1 MEHMRG
7 KIIKG
12 IGGFYYVSSSD
23 RIYTCKARGIFRSEG
38 KKPLVGDDV
47 EIEVIDEAAGE
58 GSIEKLLDRKNEL
71 VRPAAANVDGALVMF
86 AAASPSPNF
95 GILDRFLVMMK
106 RQEIDTVICFN
117 KSDIVSDSELQKL
130 GEIYRKCG
138 HKVIFTSV
146 LEEEGVDEL
155 KSILKGKTT
164 ILAGP
169 SGVGKSSLTNLLA
182 PGACIK
188 IGELSRKVMR
198 GKQTTRHTEL
208 IRIDEDTYICDTP
221 GFTSLYVDDMP
232 ARELK
237 GYFAEFEDYEG
248 NCRFLT
254 CMHINEPSCAVRDAA
269 ENGNISKIRYENYV
283 RMYEELSHKTN
294 YTGKGR

>member
-1 MEHMRG
+1 MRG
-7 KIIKG
+7 KIVKG
-12 IGGFYYVSSSD
+12 IGGFYYVSTSD

-47 EIEVIDEAAGE
+47 EIEVIDESAEE
-58 GSIEKLLDRKNEL
+58 GSIEEILERKNEL
-71 VRPAAANVDGALVMF
+71 IRPAAANVDGALVMF

-106 RQEIDTVICFN
+106 RQDIDTVICFN
-117 KSDIVSDSELQKL
+117 KSDIVSDKEIEKL
-130 GEIYRKCG
+130 GQIYKKCG

-146 LEEEGVDEL
+146 LEDEGVDEL
-155 KSILKGKTT
+155 KNLLKGKTT

-182 PGACIK
+182 PGACMET
-188 IGELSRKVMR
+188 GELSRKVMR

-208 IRIDEDTYICDTP
+208 IRIDEDTFICDTP
-221 GFTSLYVDDMP
+221 GFTSLYVDVLP

-237 GYFAEFEDYEG
+237 NYFSEFEDYEG
-248 NCRFLT
+248 NCRFLS
-254 CMHINEPSCAVRDAA
+254 CMHINEPSCAVREAA
-269 ENGNISKIRYENYV
+269 QSGMISMIRYDNYV

-294 YTGKGR
+294 YTGKAR

>member
-1 MEHMRG
+1 MKG

-12 IGGFYYVSSSD
+12 IGGFYYVSCAD
-23 RIYTCKARGIFRSEG
+23 RVYTCKARGIFRSEG

-47 EIEVIDEAAGE
+47 EIEVIDDTAGE
-58 GSIEKLLDRKNEL
+58 GNIENILERKNEL
-71 VRPAAANVDGALVMF
+71 IRPAAANVDGALVMF

-95 GILDRFLVMMK
+95 AILDRFLVMMK
-106 RQEIDTVICFN
+106 KQGINTVICFN
-117 KSDIVSDSELQKL
+117 KSDIVPDSEIGKL

-138 HKVIFTSV
+138 HRVLFTSV
-146 LEEEGVDEL
+146 LEDEGIEEV
-155 KSILKGKTT
+155 KKFLKGKTT

-182 PGACIK
+182 PGACMET
-188 IGELSRKVMR
+188 GELSRKVMR
-198 GKQTTRHTEL
+198 GKQTTRHSEL
-208 IRIDEDTYICDTP
+208 IRIDEDTFICDTP

-237 GYFAEFEDYEG
+237 NYFSEFEDYEG
-248 NCRFLT
+248 RCRFLS

-269 ENGNISKIRYENYV
+269 QNGDISRIRYENYV
-283 RMYEELSHKTN
+283 RMYEELSHKRE
-294 YTGKGR
+294 YTGKAR

>member
-1 MEHMRG
+1 MIG
-7 KIIKG
+7 KIVKG

-47 EIEVIDEAAGE
+47 EFEVIDESTGE
-58 GSIEKLLDRKNEL
+58 GSIDKLLARKNEL
-71 VRPAAANVDGALVMF
+71 IRPAAANVDGALVMF
-86 AAASPSPNF
+86 AAASPTPNF

-106 RQEIDTVICFN
+106 RQNIDTVICFN
-117 KSDIVSDSELQKL
+117 KSDIVSDSELQRL
-130 GEIYRKCG
+130 GEIYKKCG

-146 LEEEGVDEL
+146 LEKEGVDEL
-155 KSILKGKTT
+155 RTLLKGKTT

-182 PGACIK
+182 PGACMET
-188 IGELSRKVMR
+188 GELSRKVMR

-208 IRIDEDTYICDTP
+208 IRIDDETFICDTP

-237 GYFAEFEDYEG
+237 DYFTEFEDYEG
-248 NCRFLT
+248 SCRFLS

-269 ENGNISKIRYENYV
+269 ESGNISMIRYENYV
-283 RMYEELSHKTN
+283 RMYEELSHKN
-294 YTGKGR
+294 HTGKAR

>member
-1 MEHMRG
+1 MIG
-7 KIIKG
+7 KIVKG

-38 KKPLVGDDV
+38 RKPLVGDDV
-47 EIEVIDEAAGE
+47 EFEVIDESTGE
-58 GSIEKLLDRKNEL
+58 GSIEKLLARKNEL
-71 VRPAAANVDGALVMF
+71 IRPAAANVDGALVMF
-86 AAASPSPNF
+86 AAASPTPNF

-106 RQEIDTVICFN
+106 RQNIDTVICFN
-117 KSDIVSDSELQKL
+117 KSDIVSDSELQSL
-130 GEIYRKCG
+130 GEIYKKCG

-146 LEEEGVDEL
+146 LEKEGVDEL
-155 KSILKGKTT
+155 RTLLKGKTT

-182 PGACIK
+182 SDACMET
-188 IGELSRKVMR
+188 GELSRKVMR

-208 IRIDEDTYICDTP
+208 IRIDDETFICDTP

-237 GYFAEFEDYEG
+237 SYFTEFEDYEG
-248 NCRFLT
+248 SCRFLS

-269 ENGNISKIRYENYV
+269 ESGNISMIRYENYV
-283 RMYEELSHKTN
+283 RMYEELSHKN
-294 YTGKGR
+294 HTGKAR

>member
-1 MEHMRG
+1 MKG

-23 RIYTCKARGIFRSEG
+23 RVYTCKARGIFRSEG

-58 GSIEKLLDRKNEL
+58 GSIEKLLERKNEL
-71 VRPAAANVDGALVMF
+71 IRPAAANVDGALVMF

-106 RQEIDTVICFN
+106 RQDIDTVICFN
-117 KSDIVSDSELQKL
+117 KSDIVSDGELKKL
-130 GEIYRKCG
+130 GDIYQKCG
-138 HKVIFTSV
+138 HQVLFTSV
-146 LEEEGVDEL
+146 LEDEGVDEVRKL
-155 KSILKGKTT
+155 LKGKTT

-182 PGACIK
+182 PGACMET
-188 IGELSRKVMR
+188 GELSRKVMR

-237 GYFAEFEDYEG
+237 NCFSEFEDYEG
-248 NCRFLT
+248 NCRFLS

-269 ENGNISKIRYENYV
+269 ESGSISMIRYENYV
-283 RMYEELSHKTN
+283 RMYEELSHKKPTS
-294 YTGKGR
+294 KGAR

>member
-1 MEHMRG
+1 MIG
-7 KIIKG
+7 KIVKG

-47 EIEVIDEAAGE
+47 EFEVIDESTGE
-58 GSIEKLLDRKNEL
+58 GSIEKLLARKNEL
-71 VRPAAANVDGALVMF
+71 IRPAAANVDGALVMF
-86 AAASPSPNF
+86 AAASPTPNF

-106 RQEIDTVICFN
+106 RQNIDTVICFN
-117 KSDIVSDSELQKL
+117 KSDIVSDSELQRL
-130 GEIYRKCG
+130 GEIYKKCG

-146 LEEEGVDEL
+146 LEKEGVDEL
-155 KSILKGKTT
+155 RTLLKGKTT

-182 PGACIK
+182 PGACMET
-188 IGELSRKVMR
+188 GELSRKVMR

-208 IRIDEDTYICDTP
+208 IRIDDETFICDTP

-237 GYFAEFEDYEG
+237 DYFTEFEDFEG
-248 NCRFLT
+248 SCRFLS

-269 ENGNISKIRYENYV
+269 ESGNISMIRYENYV
-283 RMYEELSHKTN
+283 RMYEELSHKN
-294 YTGKGR
+294 HTGKAR

>member
-1 MEHMRG
+1 MIG
-7 KIIKG
+7 KIVKG

-38 KKPLVGDDV
+38 RKPLVGDDV
-47 EIEVIDEAAGE
+47 EFEVIDESTGE
-58 GSIEKLLDRKNEL
+58 GSIEKLLARKNEL
-71 VRPAAANVDGALVMF
+71 IRPAAANVDGALVMF
-86 AAASPSPNF
+86 AAASPTPNF

-106 RQEIDTVICFN
+106 RQNIDTVICFN
-117 KSDIVSDSELQKL
+117 KSDIVSDSELQRL
-130 GEIYRKCG
+130 GEIYKKCG

-146 LEEEGVDEL
+146 LEKEGVDEL
-155 KSILKGKTT
+155 RTLLKGKTT

-182 PGACIK
+182 PDACMET
-188 IGELSRKVMR
+188 GELSRKVMR

-208 IRIDEDTYICDTP
+208 IRIDDETFICDTP

-237 GYFAEFEDYEG
+237 DYFTEFEDYEG
-248 NCRFLT
+248 SCRFLS

-269 ENGNISKIRYENYV
+269 ESGNISMIRYENYV
-283 RMYEELSHKTN
+283 RMYEELSHKN
-294 YTGKGR
+294 HTGKAR

>member
-1 MEHMRG
+1 MIG
-7 KIIKG
+7 KIVKG

-47 EIEVIDEAAGE
+47 EFEVIDESTSE
-58 GSIEKLLDRKNEL
+58 GSIEKLLERKNEL
-71 VRPAAANVDGALVMF
+71 IRPAAANVDGALVMF
-86 AAASPSPNF
+86 AAASPTPNF

-106 RQEIDTVICFN
+106 RQNIDTVICFN
-117 KSDIVSDSELQKL
+117 KSDIVSDSELQRL

-146 LEEEGVDEL
+146 LEDEGVDEL
-155 KSILKGKTT
+155 RQLLKGRTT

-182 PGACIK
+182 PGACMET
-188 IGELSRKVMR
+188 GELSRKVMR

-208 IRIDEDTYICDTP
+208 IRIDDSTYICDTP

-237 GYFAEFEDYEG
+237 SYFTEFEDYEG
-248 NCRFLT
+248 SCRFLS

-269 ENGNISKIRYENYV
+269 ESGNISMIRYENYV
-283 RMYEELSHKTN
+283 RMYEELSHKN
-294 YTGKGR
+294 HTGKAR

>member
-1 MEHMRG
+1 MRG
-7 KIIKG
+7 KIVKG
-12 IGGFYYVSSSD
+12 IGGFYYVSTSD

-47 EIEVIDEAAGE
+47 EIEVIDESAEE
-58 GSIEKLLDRKNEL
+58 GSIEEILERKNEL
-71 VRPAAANVDGALVMF
+71 IRPAAANVDGALVMF

-106 RQEIDTVICFN
+106 RQDIDTVICFN
-117 KSDIVSDSELQKL
+117 KSDIVSDKEIEKL
-130 GEIYRKCG
+130 GQIYKKCG

-146 LEEEGVDEL
+146 LEDEGVDEL
-155 KSILKGKTT
+155 KNLLKGKTT

-182 PGACIK
+182 PGACMET
-188 IGELSRKVMR
+188 GELSRKVMR

-208 IRIDEDTYICDTP
+208 IRIDEDTFICDTP

-237 GYFAEFEDYEG
+237 NYFSEFEDYEG
-248 NCRFLT
+248 NCRFLS
-254 CMHINEPSCAVRDAA
+254 CMHINEPSCAVREAA
-269 ENGNISKIRYENYV
+269 QSGMISMIRYDNYV

-294 YTGKGR
+294 YTGKAR

>member
-1 MEHMRG
+1 MRG
-7 KIIKG
+7 KIVKG
-12 IGGFYYVSSSD
+12 IGGFYYVSTSD

-47 EIEVIDEAAGE
+47 EIEVIDESAEE
-58 GSIEKLLDRKNEL
+58 GSIEEILERKNEL
-71 VRPAAANVDGALVMF
+71 IRPAAANVDGALVMF

-106 RQEIDTVICFN
+106 RQDIDTVICFN
-117 KSDIVSDSELQKL
+117 KSDIVSDKEIEKL
-130 GEIYRKCG
+130 GQIYKKCG

-146 LEEEGVDEL
+146 LEDEGVDEL
-155 KSILKGKTT
+155 KNLLKGKTT

-182 PGACIK
+182 PAACMET
-188 IGELSRKVMR
+188 GELSRKVMR

-208 IRIDEDTYICDTP
+208 IRIDEDTFICDTP

-237 GYFAEFEDYEG
+237 NYFSEFEDYEG
-248 NCRFLT
+248 NCRFLS
-254 CMHINEPSCAVRDAA
+254 CMHINEPSCAVREAA
-269 ENGNISKIRYENYV
+269 QSGMISMIRYDNYV

-294 YTGKGR
+294 YTGKAR

>member
-1 MEHMRG
+1 MIG
-7 KIIKG
+7 KIVKG

-47 EIEVIDEAAGE
+47 EFEVIDESTGE
-58 GSIEKLLDRKNEL
+58 GSIEKLLARKNEL
-71 VRPAAANVDGALVMF
+71 IRPAAANVDGALVMF
-86 AAASPSPNF
+86 AAASPTPNF

-106 RQEIDTVICFN
+106 RQNIDTVICFN
-117 KSDIVSDSELQKL
+117 KSDIVSDSELQRL
-130 GEIYRKCG
+130 GEIYKKCG

-146 LEEEGVDEL
+146 LEKEGVDEL
-155 KSILKGKTT
+155 RTLLKGKTT

-182 PGACIK
+182 PGACMET
-188 IGELSRKVMR
+188 GELSRKVMR

-208 IRIDEDTYICDTP
+208 IRIDDETFICDTP

-237 GYFAEFEDYEG
+237 DYFTEFEDYEG
-248 NCRFLT
+248 SCRFLS

-269 ENGNISKIRYENYV
+269 ESGNISMIRYENYV
-283 RMYEELSHKTN
+283 RMYEELSHKN
-294 YTGKGR
+294 HTGKAR

>member
-1 MEHMRG
+1 MGLMRG

-12 IGGFYYVSSSD
+12 IGGFYYVSASD
-23 RIYTCKARGIFRSEG
+23 RVFTCKARGIFRSEG

-47 EIEVIDEAAGE
+47 EIEVIDEANGE
-58 GSIEKLLDRKNEL
+58 GSIEKLLERKNEL
-71 VRPAAANVDGALVMF
+71 IRPAAANVDGALVMF

-106 RQEIDTVICFN
+106 RQNIDTVICFN
-117 KSDIVSDSELQKL
+117 KSDIVSDSELCSL

-138 HKVIFTSV
+138 HKVLFTSV
-146 LEEEGVDEL
+146 LEDDGIDEVKKL
-155 KSILKGKTT
+155 LKGKTT

-182 PGACIK
+182 PGACMET
-188 IGELSRKVMR
+188 GELSRKVMR

-208 IRIDEDTYICDTP
+208 IRIDEDTFICDTP

-237 GYFAEFEDYEG
+237 EYFTEFEEYEG
-248 NCRFLT
+248 SCRFLT
-254 CMHINEPSCAVRDAA
+254 CMHINEPQCAVRDAA
-269 ENGNISKIRYENYV
+269 ENGNISMIRYENYV
-283 RMYEELSHKTN
+283 RMYEELSRKTN
-294 YTGKGR
+294 YTGKAR

>member
-1 MEHMRG
+1 MRG
-7 KIIKG
+7 KIVKG
-12 IGGFYYVSSSD
+12 IGGFYYVSTSD

-47 EIEVIDEAAGE
+47 EIEVIDESAEE
-58 GSIEKLLDRKNEL
+58 GSIEEILERKNEL
-71 VRPAAANVDGALVMF
+71 IRPAAANVDGALVMF

-106 RQEIDTVICFN
+106 RQDIDTVICFN
-117 KSDIVSDSELQKL
+117 KSDLVSDKEIEKL
-130 GEIYRKCG
+130 GQIYKKCG

-146 LEEEGVDEL
+146 LEDEGVDEL
-155 KSILKGKTT
+155 KNLLKGKTT

-182 PGACIK
+182 PGACMET
-188 IGELSRKVMR
+188 GELSRKVMR

-208 IRIDEDTYICDTP
+208 IRIDEDTFICDTP

-237 GYFAEFEDYEG
+237 NYFSEFEDYEG
-248 NCRFLT
+248 NCRFLS
-254 CMHINEPSCAVRDAA
+254 CMHINEPSCAVREAA
-269 ENGNISKIRYENYV
+269 QSGMISMIRYDNYV

-294 YTGKGR
+294 YTGKAR

>member
-1 MEHMRG
+1 MKG

-12 IGGFYYVSSSD
+12 IGGFYYVASSD
-23 RIYTCKARGIFRSEG
+23 RVYTCKAKGIFRSEG
-38 KKPLVGDDV
+38 VKPLVGDDV
-47 EIEVIDEAAGE
+47 LIEMIDEAAGE
-58 GSIEKLLDRKNEL
+58 GNIVELLDRRNEL
-71 VRPAAANVDGALVMF
+71 IRPAAANVDGALVMF

-106 RQEIDTVICFN
+106 RQGIETIICFN
-117 KSDIVSDSELQKL
+117 KSDIVPDSEIEKL
-130 GEIYRKCG
+130 GEIYKKCG
-138 HKVIFTSV
+138 HKVLFTSV
-146 LEEEGVDEL
+146 LEEDGVDEIRSL
-155 KSILKGKTT
+155 IKGKTI

-182 PGACIK
+182 PGACMET
-188 IGELSRKVMR
+188 GELSRKLMR

-208 IRIDEDTYICDTP
+208 VRIDDDTFICDTP

-237 GYFAEFEDYEG
+237 NYFNEFEDYEG
-248 NCRFLT
+248 SCRFVS
-254 CMHINEPSCAVRDAA
+254 CMHINEPSCAVREAA
-269 ENGNISKIRYENYV
+269 QNGQISMVRYENYV
-283 RMYEELSHKTN
+283 RMYDELSHKKN

>member
-1 MEHMRG
+1 MIG
-7 KIIKG
+7 KIVKG

-38 KKPLVGDDV
+38 RKPLVGDDV
-47 EIEVIDEAAGE
+47 EFEVIDESTGE
-58 GSIEKLLDRKNEL
+58 GSIEKLLARKNEL
-71 VRPAAANVDGALVMF
+71 IRPAAANVDGALVMF
-86 AAASPSPNF
+86 AAASPTPNF

-106 RQEIDTVICFN
+106 RQNIDTVICFN
-117 KSDIVSDSELQKL
+117 KSDIVSDSELQRL
-130 GEIYRKCG
+130 GEIYKKCG

-146 LEEEGVDEL
+146 LEKEGVDEL
-155 KSILKGKTT
+155 RTLLKGKTT

-182 PGACIK
+182 PGACMET
-188 IGELSRKVMR
+188 GELSRKVMR

-208 IRIDEDTYICDTP
+208 IRIDDETYICDTP

-237 GYFAEFEDYEG
+237 SYFTEFEDYEG
-248 NCRFLT
+248 SCRFLS

-269 ENGNISKIRYENYV
+269 ESGNISMIRYENYV
-283 RMYEELSHKTN
+283 RMYEELSHKN
-294 YTGKGR
+294 HTGKAR

>member
-1 MEHMRG
+1 MKG
-7 KIIKG
+7 KIVKG

-47 EIEVIDEAAGE
+47 EISLIDDAASE
-58 GSIEKLLDRKNEL
+58 GSIEKILERRNEL
-71 VRPAAANVDGALVMF
+71 IRPAAANVDGALVMF

-106 RQEIDTVICFN
+106 RQNIETVICFN
-117 KSDIVSDSELQKL
+117 KSDIVSDSELFKL

-146 LEEEGVDEL
+146 LEDEGVDEVRRL
-155 KSILKGKTT
+155 LKGKTT

-182 PGACIK
+182 PEACMET
-188 IGELSRKVMR
+188 GELSRKVMR

-208 IRIDEDTYICDTP
+208 VRIDDDTFICDTP

-232 ARELK
+232 ARELQD
-237 GYFAEFEDYEG
+237 YFAEFDEYRG
-248 NCRFLT
+248 KCRFLT
-254 CMHINEPSCAVRDAA
+254 CMHINEPQCAVRDAA
-269 ENGNISKIRYENYV
+269 ESGIISMMRYGNYV
-283 RMYEELSHKTN
+283 RMYEELSRSKN
-294 YTGKGR
+294 SRR

>member
-1 MEHMRG
+1 MRG
-7 KIIKG
+7 KIVKG
-12 IGGFYYVSSSD
+12 IGGFYYVSTSD

-47 EIEVIDEAAGE
+47 EIEVIDESAEE
-58 GSIEKLLDRKNEL
+58 GSIEEILERKNEL
-71 VRPAAANVDGALVMF
+71 IRPAAANVDGALVMF

-106 RQEIDTVICFN
+106 RQDIDTVICFN
-117 KSDIVSDSELQKL
+117 KSDIVSDKEIEKL
-130 GEIYRKCG
+130 GQIYKKCG

-146 LEEEGVDEL
+146 LEDEGVDEL
-155 KSILKGKTT
+155 KNLLKGKTT
-164 ILAGP
+164 LLAGP

-182 PGACIK
+182 PGACMET
-188 IGELSRKVMR
+188 GELSRKVMR

-208 IRIDEDTYICDTP
+208 IRIDEDTFICDTP

-237 GYFAEFEDYEG
+237 NYFSEFEDYEG
-248 NCRFLT
+248 NCRFLS
-254 CMHINEPSCAVRDAA
+254 CMHINEPSCAVREAA
-269 ENGNISKIRYENYV
+269 QSGMISMIRYDNYV

-294 YTGKGR
+294 YTGKAR

>member
-1 MEHMRG
+1 MIG
-7 KIIKG
+7 KIVKG

-38 KKPLVGDDV
+38 RKPLVGDDV
-47 EIEVIDEAAGE
+47 EFEVIDESTGE
-58 GSIEKLLDRKNEL
+58 GSIEKLLARKNEL
-71 VRPAAANVDGALVMF
+71 IRPAAANVDGALVMF
-86 AAASPSPNF
+86 AAASPTPNF

-106 RQEIDTVICFN
+106 RQNIDTVICFN
-117 KSDIVSDSELQKL
+117 KSDIVSDSELQRL
-130 GEIYRKCG
+130 GEIYKKCG

-146 LEEEGVDEL
+146 LEKEGVDEL
-155 KSILKGKTT
+155 RTLLKGKTT

-182 PGACIK
+182 PDACMET
-188 IGELSRKVMR
+188 GELSRKVMR

-208 IRIDEDTYICDTP
+208 IRIDDETFICDTP

-237 GYFAEFEDYEG
+237 SYFTEFEDYEG
-248 NCRFLT
+248 SCRFLS

-269 ENGNISKIRYENYV
+269 ESGNISMIRYENYV
-283 RMYEELSHKTN
+283 RMYEELSHKN
-294 YTGKGR
+294 HTGKAR